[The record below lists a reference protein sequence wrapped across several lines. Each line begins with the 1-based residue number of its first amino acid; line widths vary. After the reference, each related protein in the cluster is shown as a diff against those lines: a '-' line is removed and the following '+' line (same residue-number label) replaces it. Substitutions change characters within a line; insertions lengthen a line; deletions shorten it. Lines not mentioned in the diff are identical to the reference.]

1 MRVAEESADMQVRKW
16 LRLQADRV
24 GAWVCIALGAIAL
37 LVGWFGVTSTAY
49 PAEQI
54 PYVLSGGIG
63 GIFLLGLGVMLW
75 LSADLKDEWRK
86 LDRIEEKMPKRERP
100 PLSQASSSNGRR
112 QRPLTAQ
119 GRTPR

>member
-1 MRVAEESADMQVRKW
+1 MQARKW

-86 LDRIEEKMPKRERP
+86 LDRIEEKMPDREQP
-100 PLSQASSSNGRR
+100 PLSQASSSNGMR